1 MSKPRLHVG
10 IVGAGLGGLAAAI
23 GIARTGHQ
31 VTILEQAAVLSEVS
45 QQGIFLANLT
55 DERPKIGAGIQI
67 PPNAS
72 RILKR
77 WNILENIEAV
87 SVRPSDFILRSYHDG
102 RILSKQNMVPFAERC
117 YGVPYLHIH
126 RADYHKILV
135 EEAER
140 LGVKI
145 LLGSMVSGINF
156 EKPAV
161 QLAEKPD
168 FDVDVIL
175 GADGIN
181 SVCRDALLGRPDPP
195 HLTGDLAYRIIV
207 KAEDMKKQ
215 PELQEFAEKP
225 AINYWMGPRSH
236 VVCYLL
242 QGGSLYNIVMIAP
255 DNLPELVNTAKAD
268 LQELR
273 DLFQS
278 WDPRLQKLLSLVQ
291 ETSKWRLQNSEEMKS
306 WSHQSGKFAL
316 VGAAQA
322 IEDGAVLGSL
332 FGAIERRSQIGDILT
347 IFENL
352 RKSRTTKVVKGS
364 TTLRDIF
371 HLQDGPMQQERDRQL
386 TKEAPF
392 EGFPNPWADPVF
404 QPYLFSYDVEK
415 EVEQAWGKYKAGGFR
430 SNI

>member
-23 GIARTGHQ
+23 GIAQAGHQ
-31 VTILEQAAVLSEVS
+31 VTILEQAAVLSE
-45 QQGIFLANLT
+45 
-55 DERPKIGAGIQI
+55 IGAGIQI

-87 SVRPSDFILRSYHDG
+87 SVRPSDFILRSYHNG
-102 RILSKQNMVPFAERC
+102 KILSKQNMVPFAERC

-135 EEAER
+135 DEAER

-145 LLGSMVSGINF
+145 FLGSMVSGIDF
-156 EKPAV
+156 ERPAV
-161 QLAEKPD
+161 RLAGKPD

-181 SVCRDALLGRPDPP
+181 SVCRDALLSRPDPP

-207 KAEDMKKQ
+207 KAEDMRKQ

-255 DNLPELVNTAKAD
+255 DNLPEFVNTAKAD

-273 DLFQS
+273 NLFQY
-278 WDPRLQKLLSLVQ
+278 WDPRLQKLLGLVQ

-306 WSHQSGKFAL
+306 WSHRSGKFAL
-316 VGAAQA
+316 IGAAQA
-322 IEDGAVLGSL
+322 IEDGAVLGNL
-332 FGAIERRSQIGDILT
+332 FGVIECRSQIGDILT
-347 IFENL
+347 IFEHL

-371 HLQDGPMQQERDRQL
+371 HLEDGPMQQERDRQL

-404 QPYLFSYDVEK
+404 QRYLFSYDVEK
-415 EVEQAWGKYKAGGFR
+415 EVELAWEKYVAGGSR
-430 SNI
+430 LNI